1 MRRWIG
7 LAVVLLALG
16 LPRPGMG
23 EEIRS
28 GFGFGIS
35 VPEVWLV
42 LTRAQVAEHSNLFLE
57 ADGSEVL
64 EAIPEAVRRVVF
76 RRIEKGELEIFYR
89 REGHV
94 GGFVDNVNIMRQRSP
109 LPESEDQ
116 LRAVC
121 ELLPGEFSR
130 VFGRP
135 IAMDVCELRER
146 LDRRALYLQFDGAI
160 PGTKTMQYQ
169 VEQDGDQT
177 LVLTATSAA
186 QNVVRML
193 GEFESM
199 LASIRLD

>member
-76 RRIEKGELEIFYR
+76 RRIEKGEL
-89 REGHV
+89 
-94 GGFVDNVNIMRQRSP
+94 
-109 LPESEDQ
+109 
-116 LRAVC
+116 
-121 ELLPGEFSR
+121 
-130 VFGRP
+130 
-135 IAMDVCELRER
+135 
-146 LDRRALYLQFDGAI
+146 
-160 PGTKTMQYQ
+160 
-169 VEQDGDQT
+169 
-177 LVLTATSAA
+177 
-186 QNVVRML
+186 
-193 GEFESM
+193 
-199 LASIRLD
+199 